1 MKINKIKNQLTNN
14 FINSLEK
21 LAAGYLSPD
30 EFEQFL
36 TLLAAETSKHYFDPT
51 GESNFIRILS
61 NRMDKTLF
69 LRDLI
74 KYPNYVEILVSVAA
88 YSNYLTDILVVNPEY
103 FYLISNP
110 SSLNKKTNLAVLQ
123 ETINNTI
130 VNYNSIKGKVNALKG
145 IKRREILR
153 IGIKDIVMKKDLA
166 EITAE
171 LSYLAKALSASLFDL
186 CYKDVL
192 QKYKIK
198 KIDRKYTLVGLGKLG
213 GGELNYSSDID
224 LLLFYDKN
232 SKHNSK
238 EYFEILSEAVQMF
251 IDKAS
256 TPTENGFLYRVDF
269 RLRPDGKNSPLCK
282 ALQDYLIY
290 YESRGEDWERQM
302 LIKADFICG
311 DEELYLKFIKYL
323 TPFIYP
329 AYFKSSPLEQIRKMK
344 ENIEKRVRDQE
355 NIKLSKGGIR
365 DIEFSVQALQLL
377 NGRHFE
383 DLKTGNSLIAIKK
396 LLRHKLLNQTEAEVF
411 EKAYIFY
418 RKIEH
423 FLQLINDS
431 QVHTI
436 PREGGKL
443 ELLSGF
449 MGFQNVKAFRK
460 TLDGYKTEV
469 TKIYNSITDTS
480 SETGDED
487 EEPLK
492 KVKQIENYEKALK
505 NLIFLREGKGL
516 FEKKTFDAKTIQSFA
531 EIEPELI
538 KYLENSSE
546 PDLVLQN
553 FCHII
558 RPEIFP
564 EMWYNQFHYDRFFKA
579 FLRVLEYS
587 HKTVDLLITNKICK
601 EVFITRRGFRDVS
614 ELDYEEVTPVLL
626 SFLLALQ
633 YTIGLIGVN
642 EIFLQFKKYFDFI
655 ITKEAES
662 HLNKY
667 KGKYFIAALGS
678 FGAGEMSF
686 ASDID
691 LVFVTSE
698 KMDNIKLQKQFEDL
712 LKKLK
717 EACRP
722 FDIDCR
728 LKPEGEKSPLIW
740 NLDNYKKYL
749 EKRAKVWEFQSLCKV
764 RFITGDINLF
774 NLFKAQVFERLKEFD
789 GNQIKKEVTD
799 MRKMLF
805 PKLSTSNDIF
815 NIKKSK
821 GGISDIEF
829 LIQYFILTNPGL
841 FIDYAGNNFEFLAEK
856 FAGVFFTVE
865 EKELLFKNFMFL
877 KNLELSLQ
885 NIYNTSQLS
894 IVKEKTGY
902 KKLASFMNY
911 ETTSELFAEI
921 EKIRKE
927 NYSIFNKYIEQV

>member
-1 MKINKIKNQLTNN
+1 MKINKIKKTLSDN

-21 LAAGYLSPD
+21 LAAGYLSPAD
-30 EFEQFL
+30 FETFL
-36 TLLAAETSKHYFDPT
+36 SLLADETSKHYFDGN
-51 GESNFIRILS
+51 GESNFLRILL

-69 LRDLI
+69 LQDLI
-74 KYPNYVEILVSVAA
+74 KYPNYIEILASVSA
-88 YSNYLTDILVVNPEY
+88 YSNYLTDILTVNPEY

-110 SSLNKKTNLAVLQ
+110 SSLNKKLTVENLNQ
-123 ETINNTI
+123 TINSAIANFNT
-130 VNYNSIKGKVNALKG
+130 IKGKVNALKA

-153 IGIKDIVMKKDLA
+153 IGIKDIVLKKELF

-171 LSYLAKALSASLFDL
+171 LSYLAKTLTASLFDI
-186 CYKDVL
+186 CYNEVL
-192 QKYKIK
+192 KKYKIK
-198 KIDRKYTLVGLGKLG
+198 KTERKYTLVGLGKLG

-232 SKHNSK
+232 SKHASK
-238 EYFEILSEAVQMF
+238 EYFEILTETVQLF
-251 IDKAS
+251 IEKAS
-256 TPTENGFLYRVDF
+256 TATENGFLYRVDF
-269 RLRPDGKNSPLCK
+269 RLRPDGRNSPLCK

-311 DEELYLKFIKYL
+311 DKDLYDKFIKYL

-329 AYFKSSPLEQIRKMK
+329 SYFKSSPLEQIRRMK

-365 DIEFSVQALQLL
+365 DIEFSLQALQLL
-377 NGRHFE
+377 NGRHHE
-383 DLKTGNSLIAIKK
+383 DLKTGNSLTAIKK
-396 LLRHKLLNQTEAEVF
+396 LLRHKLLSSNEAETF

-436 PREGGKL
+436 PQEGSKL

-449 MGFQNVKAFRK
+449 LGFANVKAFRK
-460 TLDGYKTEV
+460 TLDDYKTEV
-469 TKIYNSITDTS
+469 IKIYNSITNS
-480 SETGDED
+480 GEEVEED
-487 EEPLK
+487 DEPLK
-492 KVKQIENYEKALK
+492 KVKHLENYERGLK
-505 NLIFLREGKGL
+505 NLNYLREGKEL
-516 FEKKTFDAKTIQSFA
+516 FGKKTFESKTISAFA

-553 FCHII
+553 FCHVIK
-558 RPEIFP
+558 PEIFP
-564 EMWYNQFHYDRFFKA
+564 DMWYSQFRSDKFFKA

-601 EVFITRRGFRDVS
+601 EIFITRRGFQNLS
-614 ELDYEEVTPVLL
+614 ELNYEEITPVMLIFLL
-626 SFLLALQ
+626 SLQ
-633 YTIGLIGVN
+633 YTVGLAGVN
-642 EIFLQFKKYFDFI
+642 DIFIKFKEYFDYLI
-655 ITKEAES
+655 QKETEA
-662 HLNKY
+662 HLKKY
-667 KGKYFIAALGS
+667 KGKYFVAALGS

-691 LVFVTSE
+691 LVFISTE
-698 KMDNIKLQKQFEDL
+698 KMDNIKSQKAFEDL

-717 EACRP
+717 EACKP

-728 LKPEGEKSPLIW
+728 LKPEGEKSPLVW
-740 NLDNYKKYL
+740 NLDKLKSYI

-764 RFITGDINLF
+764 RFIAGDIELF
-774 NLFKAQVFERLKEFD
+774 NLYKEQIKDGLYKFDKAM
-789 GNQIKKEVTD
+789 IKKEIAE
-799 MRKMLF
+799 MRKMMY
-805 PKLSTSNDIF
+805 PRLSTSNDIF

-821 GGISDIEF
+821 GGIADIEF
-829 LIQYFILTNPGL
+829 IIQYFILSDPEL
-841 FIDYAGNNFEFLAEK
+841 FLNSAGNGFEYLSVQ
-856 FAGVFFTVE
+856 FAGNYFTVA
-865 EKELLFKNFMFL
+865 EKELLLNNFMFL

-894 IVKEKTGY
+894 IVKERTGY
-902 KKLASFMNY
+902 KKLAEFMKFD
-911 ETTSELFAEI
+911 SPAMLFAET